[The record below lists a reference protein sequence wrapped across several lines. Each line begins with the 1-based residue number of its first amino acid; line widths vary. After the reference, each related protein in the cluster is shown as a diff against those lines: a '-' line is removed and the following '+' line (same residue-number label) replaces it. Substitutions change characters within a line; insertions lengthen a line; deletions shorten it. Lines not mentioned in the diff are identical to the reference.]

1 MKPVAITF
9 ADSKFTLLAQK
20 QKENF
25 NSFGLKHVTVPLEDQ
40 AYGIELWI
48 KLLDLTVEAINT
60 HGRIFRVDSEI
71 RLLQELKFDWY
82 DSNVLFHINHP
93 TNIINTGH
101 MILDR
106 SAIPFLN
113 KLKEMTIAMIPKDY
127 SGGALPF
134 DDEDATMEAIQATKM
149 EHIVEIIDY
158 NRTDTSEAACTRGS
172 WSTDETI
179 FTHPF
184 MHNWDIAG
192 HNMSAREIFRNHFR
206 PLVSVSLV
214 DAVLLGLERKTASEG
229 FWKKLGFI
237 PIDNDRFQ
245 FEDWIVNPV
254 QSSFRHINHET
265 EKFIQP
271 FQP

>member
-1 MKPVAITF
+1 MTPVAIAF

-25 NSFGLKHVTVPLEDQ
+25 NSFGLKHITVPIEDQ
-40 AYGIELWI
+40 VYGIELWI

-179 FTHPF
+179 FIHPF
-184 MHNWDIAG
+184 IHNWDVSN
-192 HNMSAREIFRNHFR
+192 HFNLPRELFRNHFR
-206 PLVSVSLV
+206 PQVSVGLV
-214 DAVLLGLERKTASEG
+214 DAVLLGIERKTSSEIY
-229 FWKKLGFI
+229 WKKLGFS
-237 PIDNDRFQ
+237 PISDDQFQ
-245 FEDWIVNPV
+245 FEDWIVIPA
-254 QSSFRHINHET
+254 QSAFRHTQYHST
-265 EKFIQP
+265 RFIQP